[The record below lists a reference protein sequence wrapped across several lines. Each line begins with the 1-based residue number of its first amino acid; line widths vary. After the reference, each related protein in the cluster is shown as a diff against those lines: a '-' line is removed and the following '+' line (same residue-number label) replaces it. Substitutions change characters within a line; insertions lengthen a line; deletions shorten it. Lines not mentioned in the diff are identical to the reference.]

1 MKQFIYLFL
10 IIIFSC
16 EKDDICADTVQTTPR
31 LVIEFYDLTAPD
43 KELAVAGLYAIGL
56 DTDALEVPITNEIV
70 MTRTSIAL
78 PLKTDDF
85 ETEFVLYKSYDI
97 VDGVV
102 RGNPDIIKVTYSTE
116 NLYIS
121 RACGY
126 ITNFEIQTFSI
137 AEDSDQWMRNSEILN
152 YEITNENEI
161 HVKIFH

>member
-1 MKQFIYLFL
+1 M
-10 IIIFSC
+10 
-16 EKDDICADTVQTTPR
+16 
-31 LVIEFYDLTAPD
+31 
-43 KELAVAGLYAIGL
+43 
-56 DTDALEVPITNEIV
+56 
-70 MTRTSIAL
+70 MTRTSITL

-102 RGNPDIIKVTYSTE
+102 RGNPDVIKVTYSTE

-137 AEDSDQWMRNSEILN
+137 AEDTDQWMRNSEILN

-161 HVKIFH
+161 HIKIFH

>member
-10 IIIFSC
+10 IILFSC
-16 EKDDICADTVQTTPR
+16 EKDDICADTTQTTPR

-43 KELAVAGLYAIGL
+43 KELAVAGLYALGL

-70 MTRTSIAL
+70 MTRTSITL

-85 ETEFVLYKSYDI
+85 ETEFVLYKNYDI

-102 RGNPDIIKVTYSTE
+102 RGNPDVIKVTHSTE